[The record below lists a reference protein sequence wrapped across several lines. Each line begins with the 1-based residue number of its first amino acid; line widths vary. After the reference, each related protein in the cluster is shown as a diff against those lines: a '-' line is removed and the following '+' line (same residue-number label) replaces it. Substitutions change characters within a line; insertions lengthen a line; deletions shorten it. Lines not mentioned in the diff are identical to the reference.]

1 MSELAAGLHQQ
12 EGVVEAGELLHGGSS
27 WARRPPARRAND
39 SGPREDPWYLSLPD
53 RPNEGGQRMTARKKV
68 SATKRI
74 QNAQKRARDAVEE
87 GLRDLERRLPSN
99 LRSAVRDMR
108 ANLRAFQQQLERARQ
123 DREARWRRMQTQMR
137 RDMVRLLQR
146 LEKALA
152 PSAQRACERARAS
165 SPRRKKR

>member
-1 MSELAAGLHQQ
+1 
-12 EGVVEAGELLHGGSS
+12 
-27 WARRPPARRAND
+27 
-39 SGPREDPWYLSLPD
+39 
-53 RPNEGGQRMTARKKV
+53 MTARKKV
-68 SATKRI
+68 SARKRI

-87 GLRDLERRLPSN
+87 GFSDLERRLPSN

-108 ANLRAFQQQLERARQ
+108 ANLRAFQQQLERARK

-152 PSAQRACERARAS
+152 PSAQRAAS
-165 SPRRKKR
+165 GSSPPRRKKR

>member
-1 MSELAAGLHQQ
+1 
-12 EGVVEAGELLHGGSS
+12 
-27 WARRPPARRAND
+27 
-39 SGPREDPWYLSLPD
+39 
-53 RPNEGGQRMTARKKV
+53 MTARKKV
-68 SATKRI
+68 SARKRI

-87 GLRDLERRLPSN
+87 GFSDLERRLPSN

-108 ANLRAFQQQLERARQ
+108 ANLRAFQQQLERARK

-152 PSAQRACERARAS
+152 PSAQRTAS
-165 SPRRKKR
+165 ASAPPRRKKR

>member
-1 MSELAAGLHQQ
+1 
-12 EGVVEAGELLHGGSS
+12 
-27 WARRPPARRAND
+27 
-39 SGPREDPWYLSLPD
+39 
-53 RPNEGGQRMTARKKV
+53 MTARKKV
-68 SATKRI
+68 SARKRI

-87 GLRDLERRLPSN
+87 GFSDLERRLPSN

-108 ANLRAFQQQLERARQ
+108 ANLRAFQQQLERARK

-152 PSAQRACERARAS
+152 PTAQRTAS
-165 SPRRKKR
+165 GSAPPRRKKR